1 MLLKTNIPETT
12 LCFAGAGVDFGDKDK
27 PSDRLILND
36 RINQIQA
43 IVSGNRCGHAPHA
56 PRFFD
61 QPDHHKRRPSV
72 LGNAIEALK
81 VVYRRP
87 KKFFRKLSTFH
98 PHDRQKRSERRE
110 AIASVSQVLLHYLE
124 LSTLRVGFFANS
136 TKFIPLD
143 LKYIA
148 KQAGISFSRAKRAI
162 ADLVQAGYL
171 KLTRQFTKQ
180 DDGTFKGAP
189 SIREVA
195 VQFFIDLGIDV
206 QKLFFSREW
215 KRKKDDK
222 SLAKGTK
229 QKLRGLIQAASALGG
244 RVMATVKRQGKSS
257 VADKNLIRMALE
269 LHRANPER
277 SPSDYL
283 TELQRLK
290 E

>member
-1 MLLKTNIPETT
+1 MFLKTNIPETT
-12 LCFAGAGVDFGDKDK
+12 LCLEGAGVNFGDKK
-27 PSDRLILND
+27 PSDLVILND

-43 IVSGNRCGHAPHA
+43 IVSGNRCGHAPDA
-56 PRFFD
+56 PRFFN

-87 KKFFRKLSTFH
+87 KKFFRKLATFH

-124 LSTLRVGFFANS
+124 LSTLRVGFFVDL
-136 TKFIPLD
+136 TKFVPLD

-148 KQAGISFSRAKRAI
+148 KQAGISISRAKRAM
-162 ADLVQAGYL
+162 ADLAKAGYI

-180 DDGTFKGAP
+180 DDGTFKGVP

-215 KRKKDDK
+215 KRKKDEK
-222 SLAKGTK
+222 SLAKGAK
-229 QKLRGLIQAASALGG
+229 KKLRGLIQAASALGG

-257 VADKNLIRMALE
+257 VADKNLISRALE

-283 TELQRLK
+283 SELQRLN

>member
-12 LCFAGAGVDFGDKDK
+12 LCFAGAGVDFGDKK